1 MNILFITSDQQRADC
16 YGFEGRKVKT
26 PHLDMLAA
34 EGTRFSACIT
44 PNLVCQPT
52 RASILTGLLPG
63 THGVSD
69 NGIDLPDATGEA
81 GYAGGFSKAGF
92 STGYIGKAH
101 FKTANTFKPTGTREC
116 RQSPQP
122 QDWTGP
128 YMGFQ
133 HVELMVEGHNTAP
146 PLKPPFA
153 QHYERW
159 YYADGRGDWKNEML
173 MSKLPPVTDA
183 AQTYHSGLP
192 VAWHNSTWI
201 GDRTIEFLRANR
213 AQPFCAWASF
223 PDPHHPFDCP
233 EPWSRLHHPDEVD
246 LPVHRTMD
254 LERRPWWHKE
264 SLYGTPKME
273 DVELRNFREKHS
285 RTPVQ
290 SDRQLRDLIANY
302 YGMISLI
309 DHNVGRIL
317 AALDT
322 YGLADNTL
330 VVYST
335 DHGDWLGD
343 HGLILK
349 GPMAY
354 EGLLRVG
361 LLMRGPGIPK
371 GKVVSQPVSTIDL
384 PATFAD
390 YAGVSLA
397 DARHS
402 TSLKPLI
409 DKDASRDFA
418 FCEWDLRASRCG
430 VDLWLKTV
438 RTRTHKL
445 TLETNSGAGELYDLA
460 NDPQEMDNRFGDPGV
475 AAAQRELTDM
485 IASRPNDKIDP
496 LPQIGMA

>member
-1 MNILFITSDQQRADC
+1 
-16 YGFEGRKVKT
+16 
-26 PHLDMLAA
+26 
-34 EGTRFSACIT
+34 
-44 PNLVCQPT
+44 
-52 RASILTGLLPG
+52 
-63 THGVSD
+63 
-69 NGIDLPDATGEA
+69 
-81 GYAGGFSKAGF
+81 
-92 STGYIGKAH
+92 
-101 FKTANTFKPTGTREC
+101 
-116 RQSPQP
+116 
-122 QDWTGP
+122 
-128 YMGFQ
+128 
-133 HVELMVEGHNTAP
+133 MVEGLNTSP

-153 QHYERW
+153 KHYERW
-159 YYADGRGDWKNEML
+159 YYADGRGDGKNKVL
-173 MSKLPPVTDA
+173 MSGLAPMTDA

-201 GDRTIEFLRANR
+201 GDRTIEFLRANKDK
-213 AQPFCAWASF
+213 PFCAWASF

-246 LPVHRTMD
+246 LPEHRTMD

-264 SLYGTPKME
+264 SLYGVPKME
-273 DVELRNFREKHS
+273 NVELRKFREKHS

-322 YGLADNTL
+322 YGLAENTL

-371 GKVVSQPVSTIDL
+371 GKVVTEPVSTIDL

-402 TSLKPLI
+402 TSLRPLI
-409 DKDASRDFA
+409 DKDGARDFA
-418 FCEWDLRASRCG
+418 FSEWDLRASRCG

-438 RTRTHKL
+438 RTKTHKL

-460 NDPQEMDNRFGDPGV
+460 NDPQEMDNRFGDSGV
-475 AAAQRELTDM
+475 PVAPRQLTDM